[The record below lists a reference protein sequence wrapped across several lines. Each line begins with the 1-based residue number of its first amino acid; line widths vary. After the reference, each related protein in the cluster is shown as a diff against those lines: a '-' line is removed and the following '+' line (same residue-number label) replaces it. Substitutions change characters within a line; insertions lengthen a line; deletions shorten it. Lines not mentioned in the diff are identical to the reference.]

1 MCVLYS
7 IAAHITTQVPK
18 LNVLPRKD
26 PLTPLARSTGALPYI
41 SEDYGG
47 LLASAVYGKA

>member
-1 MCVLYS
+1 MLYS
-7 IAAHITTQVPK
+7 IAADKITQVPK

-26 PLTPLARSTGALPYI
+26 PLTPLAGSSGPLPYI